1 MPKKNTPAETTTVD
15 LKSSV
20 EVMTPE
26 RADELLRFSF
36 GKVSQRF
43 LSEKRVRGIVRA
55 LENGEWKVTH
65 QGVALDADGVVIDG
79 QHRLEAIRQYGK
91 PVPIMVTSG
100 VDRDAFSVID
110 VGAKRT
116 AADAL
121 HIAGF
126 TNTNVMAAAARLLMT
141 WRAVESDPSTSWG
154 VAYQRITTPQLVEFM
169 QSPTGT
175 TLTHA
180 QNPANRV
187 AAAWGRVGVRSF
199 MSATIT
205 LLAESDTPAGLR
217 AEFVERIIDGAY
229 LRPTSPILA
238 LRRYMIADTGWV
250 RYGSN
255 AQSMRNRAGMSVVIK
270 AFNEYLLGVDRQLMV
285 FKENE
290 AQPRIL
296 SWFSIDENMRKEL
309 LEREQALA
317 EREQAMVV

>member
-126 TNTNVMAAAARLLMT
+126 TNTNILAAAARLVMS
-141 WRAVESDPSTSWG
+141 WRAVENEANLRWG
-154 VAYQRITTPQLVEFM
+154 LAYQRVSTPQLVDFM
-169 QSPTGT
+169 QSPTGRN
-175 TLTHA
+175 LINA
-180 QNPANRV
+180 QAPANRI
-187 AAAWGRVGVRSF
+187 ASAWGRTGVRSF
-199 MSATIT
+199 MTATIA
-205 LLAESDTPAGLR
+205 LLSESDTPAGLR
-217 AEFVERIIDGAY
+217 GEFIERVIDGAY

-238 LRRYMIADTGWV
+238 LRRYMIAETGWV
-250 RYGSN
+250 RTTNSV
-255 AQSMRNRAGMSVVIK
+255 QSMRNRVGMAVVIK
-270 AFNEYLLGVDRQLMV
+270 AFNDYLVGQDRQVMM
-285 FKENE
+285 FRENE

-296 SWFSIDENMRKEL
+296 SWYTLDEGVRAEL
-309 LEREQALA
+309 LERENKLTEA
-317 EREQAMVV
+317 ERVGS